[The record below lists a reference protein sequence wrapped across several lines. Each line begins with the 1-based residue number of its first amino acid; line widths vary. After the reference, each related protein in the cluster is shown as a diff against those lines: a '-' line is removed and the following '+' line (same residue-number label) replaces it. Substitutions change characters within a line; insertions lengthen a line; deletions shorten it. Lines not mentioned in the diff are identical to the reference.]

1 MSGLSKLTVL
11 FVEDEE
17 DLRNALESAIGDE
30 FAKFITA
37 RDGDDGLKKFKKYK
51 PDIVV
56 TDIMMPVVDGLVM
69 SKEIK
74 HISKQTPIIILSA
87 FSEKERLLEAIDV
100 GIDKYLIKPI
110 DPDQLM
116 KTLQLVSKEMLD
128 QTDVVDLGGVYQ
140 FDKSKRV
147 LIKEGQTIFLTKKEL
162 LFISILVKNLGVF
175 VLHEEI
181 KKYVWTNKKVTDSAI
196 RTFIKRVREKT
207 DKEFIKIFR
216 GLVIRSIRKNDHV
229 IVLTLFAIFKIFLN
243 FFI

>member
-11 FVEDEE
+11 FVEDE
-17 DLRNALESAIGDE
+17 DDIRNALESAIGDE

-51 PDIVV
+51 PDIVI
-56 TDIMMPVVDGLVM
+56 TDIMMPVLDGLAM

-74 HISKQTPIIILSA
+74 HISKQTPVVILSA
-87 FSEKERLLEAIDV
+87 FSEKEKLLEAIDV

-110 DPDQLM
+110 DPDELM
-116 KTLQLVSKEMLD
+116 KALKIVSKELLD
-128 QTDVVDLGGVYQ
+128 HSDIVELGSGYQ
-140 FDKSKRV
+140 FDKSRRV
-147 LIKEGQTIFLTKKEL
+147 LVKEGETIFLTKKEL
-162 LFISILVKNLGVF
+162 LFISVLVKNLGVF

-207 DKEFIKIFR
+207 DKDFIRNIPGLGYKINTQER
-216 GLVIRSIRKNDHV
+216 
-229 IVLTLFAIFKIFLN
+229 
-243 FFI
+243 

>member
-17 DLRNALESAIGDE
+17 DLRGALESAIGDE
-30 FAKFITA
+30 FAKFIVA

-51 PDIVV
+51 PDIVI
-56 TDIMMPVVDGLVM
+56 TDIMMPVMDGLVM
-69 SKEIK
+69 AKEIK
-74 HISKQTPIIILSA
+74 HISKQTPIVILSA

-110 DPDQLM
+110 DPDELL
-116 KTLQLVSKEMLD
+116 KTLKLVSKEMLD
-128 QTDVVDLGGVYQ
+128 QSDIVDLGFGYQ
-140 FDKSKRV
+140 FDKSRRV
-147 LIKEGQTIFLTKKEL
+147 LVKEGKTIFLTKKEL

-207 DKEFIKIFR
+207 DKEFIKNIP
-216 GLVIRSIRKNDHV
+216 GLGY
-229 IVLTLFAIFKIFLN
+229 KIN
-243 FFI
+243 TQER

>member
-1 MSGLSKLTVL
+1 MSGLTKLTVL

-30 FAKFITA
+30 FAKFIVA
-37 RDGDDGLKKFKKYK
+37 RDGDDGLKKFKKFK

-56 TDIMMPVVDGLVM
+56 TDIMMPVMDGL
-69 SKEIK
+69 SIAKEIK

-87 FSEKERLLEAIDV
+87 FSEKEKLLEAIDV

-110 DPDQLM
+110 DPDQLLQ
-116 KTLQLVSKEMLD
+116 TLKLVSSVLLE
-128 QTDVVDLGGVYQ
+128 QGDVVELGFGYQ

-147 LIKEGQTIFLTKKEL
+147 LIKDGKTIFLTKKEL

-207 DKEFIKIFR
+207 DKEFIKNIP
-216 GLVIRSIRKNDHV
+216 GLGY
-229 IVLTLFAIFKIFLN
+229 KIN
-243 FFI
+243 TQER